1 MGRNAVPLV
10 FSRGCNWAL
19 NAAWVR
25 PHLKN
30 VFLRR
35 GQRLKGSFLAG
46 PLLVSGHHG
55 NQCTS
60 QNHSSS
66 TARFQVSLLRCPS
79 QVDPTGIHNCL
90 EQAPPF
96 SGVESR
102 AAGQLSGHPNST
114 VARGMPCGS
123 FSMKSLAM
131 LCFQEMVSVSLLC
144 FEAPRNRTLCVSS
157 CNYSTWPIVG
167 AQTCSLGGPQGQAD
181 TGCGVKGRGL
191 TQDQRL
197 TNGRAGTGTQS
208 PARWRL
214 RAWPCVQ
221 AAKV

>member
-1 MGRNAVPLV
+1 MASATLSILATQSSAFPDPPVQERVMGRNAVPLV

-25 PHLKN
+25 PHLKT

-66 TARFQVSLLRCPS
+66 TARFQVPLLHCPG
-79 QVDPTGIHNCL
+79 QVDPTGIHSCL

-96 SGVESR
+96 
-102 AAGQLSGHPNST
+102 
-114 VARGMPCGS
+114 
-123 FSMKSLAM
+123 
-131 LCFQEMVSVSLLC
+131 QELKA
-144 FEAPRNRTLCVSS
+144 E
-157 CNYSTWPIVG
+157 
-167 AQTCSLGGPQGQAD
+167 
-181 TGCGVKGRGL
+181 
-191 TQDQRL
+191 
-197 TNGRAGTGTQS
+197 
-208 PARWRL
+208 L
-214 RAWPCVQ
+214 RASFRVTPTAQLPEGCP
-221 AAKV
+221 AAAFP